1 MSPQAAV
8 RHWQVVLVQSPV
20 GSLVFS
26 SGSCCTQNF
35 VCTFQDWS
43 LCFPQ
48 SSGRPVIIPCWPSRP
63 DSWGFSVPLTDSPG
77 WEVWCGL
84 QNLHNSVRTSLV
96 LLFSSLWVTHL
107 PVMGFDFIMIMPL
120 LLSHC
125 SFFFVFGCG
134 VSFLGGFQ
142 HPPVDGY
149 STASYNFG
157 ALTGGD
163 EHTSFCSTISNQT
176 WMLSFLYF
184 LLRQFFWSSFKFI
197 AKLRGRYSYFLY
209 IPCPRTCI
217 ASPIINI
224 SSLSGIFDG
233 TD

>member
-1 MSPQAAV
+1 MQSVVCAL
-8 RHWQVVLVQSPV
+8 QV
-20 GSLVFS
+20 
-26 SGSCCTQNF
+26 
-35 VCTFQDWS
+35 WS

-48 SSGRPVIIPCWPSRP
+48 FSGRPIIKPLWPWRPYFLVIPSLFVR
-63 DSWGFSVPLTDSPG
+63 SPV
-77 WEVWCGL
+77 WEAWHDV